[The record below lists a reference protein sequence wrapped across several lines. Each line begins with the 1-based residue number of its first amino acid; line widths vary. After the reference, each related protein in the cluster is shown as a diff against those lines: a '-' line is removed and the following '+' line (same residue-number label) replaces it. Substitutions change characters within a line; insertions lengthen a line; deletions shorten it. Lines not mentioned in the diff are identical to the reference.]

1 MTVARNAAL
10 MVLSAVSLIGAGGL
24 RSVPATLADLSATEG
39 AVLAGF
45 GLLTAALVAM
55 GVALRTLMQRYGA
68 VLLRLE
74 ALEQATGAAAPR
86 PAPDFRL
93 ADLAGVTVTRDDL
106 LNENRPAMLVFISPT
121 CRNCTELLPDLS
133 AWQND
138 PDHPFSVVVISDGT
152 VQENLTKL
160 EDVGPLRVL
169 LQPDFSVSDA
179 YGIQGTPAAVVVG
192 NGRPPRRGRPRM
204 RWAKYVPCTGP

>member
-1 MTVARNAAL
+1 
-10 MVLSAVSLIGAGGL
+10 
-24 RSVPATLADLSATEG
+24 
-39 AVLAGF
+39 
-45 GLLTAALVAM
+45 
-55 GVALRTLMQRYGA
+55 
-68 VLLRLE
+68 
-74 ALEQATGAAAPR
+74 
-86 PAPDFRL
+86 
-93 ADLAGVTVTRDDL
+93 
-106 LNENRPAMLVFISPT
+106 MLVFISPT
-121 CRNCTELLPDLS
+121 CRNCTELLPDLT

-192 NGRPPRRGRPRM
+192 TDARLAGSPAHALDEVRSLHRTLIDLMAEGNSPGPAPQHLHQIEPRPIEVGDP
-204 RWAKYVPCTGP
+204 VPE